1 MVLCNMELV
10 VTQSQNFYAYV
21 LDYYQFCVH

>member
-1 MVLCNMELV
+1 MELV